1 MKFIES
7 VQFLLEDVLK
17 SKQQKILFTRA
28 SVTFV
33 TLQFDHRLFSDY
45 MPDSIKLLFHI
56 RILRCRTLSLSFCGV
71 QIFSLK
77 LTYPF

>member
-1 MKFIES
+1 MES

-45 MPDSIKLLFHI
+45 MPDS
-56 RILRCRTLSLSFCGV
+56 
-71 QIFSLK
+71 
-77 LTYPF
+77 